1 MVEELTR
8 NTDERAPKSKMM
20 ILKKV
25 IEELRGEL
33 CVYKTAVTNGVM
45 SGTPS
50 TPIEVPKP
58 KEFKGTR
65 NAQDVENYILELEE
79 YFQAANITEDTKK
92 VKIASIYLTDFA
104 RMWWRR
110 RCTDEKHGGTKVET
124 WEEFQEELKAHFY
137 PVYAEEEAQSKLRQ
151 LKHTGN
157 IRDYVREFTELH
169 LQIPDMTEKQALFTF
184 RDGLKPWAKAELQR
198 RGVTELSKAL
208 AAAESLTEFQKSES
222 PKPKS
227 SGNNRQPIA
236 RSSKFTKPW
245 ENRGPGELL
254 ESIKEGL
261 SQDPTAKS
269 LVDYVKEGKS
279 RQFWIEGDLL
289 YKQGHRLYIPQFNN
303 LRKKLMT
310 ECHDSKWVGHP
321 GIHRTLALITD
332 QYYWPHMDRDVETY
346 VKTCL
351 ICQQDKVET
360 KKPMGLLQPLPIP
373 ERPWESIS
381 LDFIIGL
388 PNTDNCFSIMVVV
401 DRFSKYA
408 TFIPASK
415 VCHAEEAARL
425 FLKHVVKY
433 WGIPKTIISDR
444 DTRFTGSWELDEDL
458 WQFKDKIAEF
468 HQQQA
473 TRTSLNSVGENVTSD
488 QPTTESYTPK
498 EAQTSTHHVAHDPRA
513 QVSTKQ
519 VAKEVKTQQNYA
531 TTSPIRPRVKIM
543 EEMSS
548 IDPHTWKEIKDNPYL
563 SKLSL

>member
-1 MVEELTR
+1 MPDDDVALQVKSGDGTGPTTESY
-8 NTDERAPKSKMM
+8 APKEAQTSSHHVAHDPRAQFSTKQVA
-20 ILKKV
+20 KEV
-25 IEELRGEL
+25 
-33 CVYKTAVTNGVM
+33 KTQTKPCHNK
-45 SGTPS
+45 PN
-50 TPIEVPKP
+50 PPKSQ
-58 KEFKGTR
+58 R
-65 NAQDVENYILELEE
+65 
-79 YFQAANITEDTKK
+79 
-92 VKIASIYLTDFA
+92 S
-104 RMWWRR
+104 WRR
-110 RCTDEKHGGTKVET
+110 SSFPHHNQIEMPETTVSDSECTDEKHGGTKVET

-184 RDGLKPWAKAELQR
+184 RDGLKPWAKTELQR

-222 PKPKS
+222 PKPNHLK
-227 SGNNRQPIA
+227 
-236 RSSKFTKPW
+236 
-245 ENRGPGELL
+245 GELL

-269 LVDYVKEGKS
+269 LVEYVKEGKS
-279 RQFWIEGDLL
+279 RQFWIEGELL

-303 LRKKLMT
+303 LRKKLVM
-310 ECHDSKWVGHP
+310 ECHDSKWAGHP
-321 GIHRTLALITD
+321 GMHRTLALITD

-388 PNTDNCFSIMVVV
+388 PNTDNCSSIMVVV

-415 VCHAEEAARL
+415 VCPAEEAARL
-425 FLKHVVKY
+425 FLKHVVKF

-458 WQFKDKIAEF
+458 WQFEDKIAEF
-468 HQQQA
+468 HQKQA

-488 QPTTESYTPK
+488 QPTTESYAPK
-498 EAQTSTHHVAHDPRA
+498 EAQTSSHHVAHDPRA
-513 QVSTKQ
+513 QFSTKQ
-519 VAKEVKTQQNYA
+519 VAKEVRTQQNHA
-531 TTSPIRPRVKIM
+531 TTSPIRPKVKDHGGDVIF
-543 EEMSS
+543 
-548 IDPHTWKEIKDNPYL
+548 
-563 SKLSL
+563 